1 MEKITLG
8 SGCFWCIEAVFQ
20 RLNGVE
26 SAVSGYS
33 GGKTKDPF
41 YREVV
46 AGKTGHAEVIQVT
59 YDPEIVSLEEVLEVF
74 WKTHDP
80 TTLNS
85 QGHDIGTQYRSVVF
99 YHNEHQKNV
108 AVDIMKLLED
118 AGIWPDPIVTEISK
132 LDVFYPAE
140 NYQQDYFNENRNQ
153 PYCQFVVAP
162 KVRKFKE
169 IFADKVK
176 SN

>member
-1 MEKITLG
+1 
-8 SGCFWCIEAVFQ
+8 
-20 RLNGVE
+20 
-26 SAVSGYS
+26 
-33 GGKTKDPF
+33 
-41 YREVV
+41 
-46 AGKTGHAEVIQVT
+46 
-59 YDPEIVSLEEVLEVF
+59 VF